1 MKKVNYIQL
10 VQEIGSGGTASVL
23 LGIDTYTGFP
33 VAVKVLQDFGGKSV
47 ENVVANWLKHFENSP
62 TCVETSGLERWML
75 VHFVRSTFF

>member
-33 VAVKVLQDFGGKSV
+33 VAVKVLHKSLFKN
-47 ENVVANWLKHFENSP
+47 EALKQKFREEANRYVYLKHPNIVKLKDFFEK
-62 TCVETSGLERWML
+62 EDRI
-75 VHFVRSTFF
+75 